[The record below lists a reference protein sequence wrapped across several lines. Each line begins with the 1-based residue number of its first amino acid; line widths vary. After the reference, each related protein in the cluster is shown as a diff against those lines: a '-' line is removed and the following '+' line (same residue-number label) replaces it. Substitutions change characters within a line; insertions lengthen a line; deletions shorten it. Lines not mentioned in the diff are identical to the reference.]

1 MNSSSIR
8 FKVQC
13 TFAILLLVA
22 AIWAIAGYV
31 VNSQITQAMRQMVQA
46 GALLRNQTD
55 TDMQHDAIRSDVLG
69 ILAAQI
75 EPSLNAQE
83 LANSLKGRTAEFR
96 DFYDAT
102 LAYDRSPEVHN
113 AAAAVKPDVEL
124 YLGTADQIADA
135 ALSGQPL
142 SPEALKQFNEKFE
155 ALEGSLGG
163 LSDTIEKHGADT
175 RMIAGDAARH
185 GTYVTLGCLL
195 LIVGTISY
203 VWRSFL
209 KQVIRPIFEIR
220 DAVQHLTQR
229 KLDIE
234 ISAASRQDELG
245 ELGLSVY
252 GMRDW
257 IAEALAARKAQEEEI
272 VRTIGTALARLA
284 SGDLSSRIETE
295 LQGAFASLKD
305 DFNQAIHTLSSVMG
319 TVHHS
324 TDRLLTSAEEISRSS
339 DDLARRNE
347 QQADSLKAIA
357 DAISDVSEKVAA
369 SAEAVKAAQS
379 SVTDVN
385 GAVTQGGTVIQ
396 RAVDAMDKIEESSR
410 AIDSIISV
418 IDSIAFQTNLLAL
431 NAGVEAVRAGEA
443 GKGFNVVASEV
454 RALAQR
460 SASAA
465 NEIKQLISNS
475 SSQVETGVQLVRA
488 AGDSLQSILAKVA
501 DISAVMGSVTAN
513 AAEQAGT
520 LHSIDSSA
528 QVIQGFTQQNVVAT
542 EEVSSVTRKVVD
554 VTRDVI
560 GLLSSFTLE
569 EANVTPQQR
578 RSKAA

>member
-8 FKVQC
+8 FKVQF

-22 AIWAIAGYV
+22 AIWAIAGYA
-31 VNSQITQAMRQMVQA
+31 VNSRITQAMRQMVQA
-46 GALLRNQTD
+46 SALLRNQTD
-55 TDMQHDAIRSDVLG
+55 TDMLHDAIRSDVLG

-75 EPSLNAQE
+75 EPSFNAQD
-83 LANSLKGRTAEFR
+83 LANSLKGRTTEFR

-102 LAYDRSPEVHN
+102 LAYDRSPEVHE
-113 AAAAVKPDVEL
+113 AAAAVKPDVEM
-124 YLGTADQIADA
+124 YLGAADQIADA
-135 ALSGQPL
+135 TLGGQPL

-155 ALEGSLGG
+155 ALEGSLEG

-175 RMIAGDAARH
+175 RVIAGEAARL
-185 GTYVTLGCLL
+185 GSYVTLGCLL

-209 KQVIRPIFEIR
+209 TQVIRPIFEIR
-220 DAVQHLTQR
+220 DAVQRLTR
-229 KLDIE
+229 RDLDIE
-234 ISAASRQDELG
+234 IAAANRPDELG

-257 IAEALAARKAQEEEI
+257 ITEAIAARKAQEEEI

-284 SGDLSSRIETE
+284 SGDLSSRIETD

-305 DFNQAIHTLSSVMG
+305 DFNQAVHHLSGVMG

-324 TDRLLTSAEEISRSS
+324 TDRLLTSAQEISRST

-379 SVTDVN
+379 SVKDVN
-385 GAVTQGGTVIQ
+385 GAVTQGGAVIQ

-418 IDSIAFQTNLLAL
+418 IDAIAFQTNLLAL

-465 NEIKQLISNS
+465 HEIKQLISNS
-475 SSQVETGVQLVRA
+475 SAQVESGVQLVRA
-488 AGDSLQSILAKVA
+488 AGDSLQSIQTKVA

-513 AAEQAGT
+513 AAEQADA
-520 LHSIDSSA
+520 LSAIDGSA
-528 QVIQGFTQQNVVAT
+528 HDIQGFTQQNAAAT
-542 EEVSSVTRKVVD
+542 EEVSTVTRMVVD
-554 VTRDVI
+554 VTRDVV
-560 GLLSSFTLE
+560 GQLSSFTLE
-569 EANVTPQQR
+569 DDTATPR
-578 RSKAA
+578 HRSMAA